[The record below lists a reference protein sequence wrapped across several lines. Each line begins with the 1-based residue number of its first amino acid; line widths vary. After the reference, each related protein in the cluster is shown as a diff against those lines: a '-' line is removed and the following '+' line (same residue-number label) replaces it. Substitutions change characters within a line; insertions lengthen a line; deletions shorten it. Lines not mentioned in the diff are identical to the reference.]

1 MKNISLKT
9 SLVLVTIVLTMSS
22 CIHDEFEEPPVTTI
36 PEGTILTI
44 QDLNSI
50 YFSDSV
56 AQGTYK
62 FTEDYSVYATVTM
75 DDKSGNIYK
84 SAYVQDGTMAINLH
98 LLSSGGLYEGD
109 SIRIYLK
116 GLTLVT
122 YSEMLQLDSVH
133 VDDNVVKVSTLKYI
147 EPEVVTIDQIKTGGY
162 KGKLIKL
169 ENVQF
174 VDGDLGSTYAD
185 EENLITEDR
194 TIEDETGATMIVR
207 TSGYASFAGTALPE
221 GRGSLVA
228 IAGIY
233 NTTNQLYLR
242 NTGEVIFD
250 QRRFGDVDTLVY
262 YGFDDIENGTPVSTA
277 DWANI
282 AEVGALFWT
291 GNNNGENGSVKITGD
306 GNENTNWLIL
316 HELSIANGVM
326 QFSTRAGLL
335 TGASLGVYISTDY
348 TGDGNPQNASWT
360 ELTANIATSPSGS
373 YGDWTAS
380 GEVDLSSY
388 SGDVYIAFKYNSDAG
403 QSGVF
408 YLDDFLIFS

>member
-1 MKNISLKT
+1 VKNISLKT

-50 YFSDSV
+50 YLSDSV

-116 GLTLVT
+116 GLTLGT

-262 YGFDDIENGTPVSTA
+262 YGFDDIEN
-277 DWANI
+277 
-282 AEVGALFWT
+282 
-291 GNNNGENGSVKITGD
+291 
-306 GNENTNWLIL
+306 
-316 HELSIANGVM
+316 
-326 QFSTRAGLL
+326 
-335 TGASLGVYISTDY
+335 
-348 TGDGNPQNASWT
+348 
-360 ELTANIATSPSGS
+360 
-373 YGDWTAS
+373 
-380 GEVDLSSY
+380 
-388 SGDVYIAFKYNSDAG
+388 
-403 QSGVF
+403 
-408 YLDDFLIFS
+408 